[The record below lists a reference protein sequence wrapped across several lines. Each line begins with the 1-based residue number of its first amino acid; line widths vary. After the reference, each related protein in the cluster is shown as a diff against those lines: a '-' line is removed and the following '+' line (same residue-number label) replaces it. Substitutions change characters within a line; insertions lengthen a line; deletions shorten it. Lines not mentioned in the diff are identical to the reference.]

1 MISGRDVSSHYPSCW
16 AVVILINYKDEC
28 IPIMIGLPSRI
39 LPHSSEER
47 GLRSTFLS
55 GKMLQNLPYLYIIYV
70 FHLEHFWIL
79 PYECPGL
86 CDINRGIHRVKLKN
100 ALNENRKKL
109 RRFSFS
115 INMTNYETF
124 CRTKK
129 LISNLF
135 FLKSNMK

>member
-1 MISGRDVSSHYPSCW
+1 MRRNKTFFSLKI
-16 AVVILINYKDEC
+16 ILKSDMNTYIH
-28 IPIMIGLPSRI
+28 
-39 LPHSSEER
+39 HSSKKKRFKINFFVRQNASKFAIFIEKENPPSFFR
-47 GLRSTFLS
+47 FHFEQLR
-55 GKMLQNLPYLYIIYV
+55 V
-70 FHLEHFWIL
+70 FS
-79 PYECPGL
+79 YECPGL

>member
-1 MISGRDVSSHYPSCW
+1 M
-16 AVVILINYKDEC
+16 N
-28 IPIMIGLPSRI
+28 
-39 LPHSSEER
+39 
-47 GLRSTFLS
+47 FLS
-55 GKMLQNLPYLYIIYV
+55 RTLCLTYCGVQYYTVRSRLTATLFRKKRFEINFFVRQNASKFAIFIEKKTHLV
-70 FHLEHFWIL
+70 FFIFHFEQLWVF